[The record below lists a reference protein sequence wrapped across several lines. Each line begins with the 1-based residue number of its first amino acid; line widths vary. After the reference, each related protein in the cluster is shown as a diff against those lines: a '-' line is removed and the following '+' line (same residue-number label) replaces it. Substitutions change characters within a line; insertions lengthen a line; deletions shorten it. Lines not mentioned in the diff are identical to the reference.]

1 MNTPTSQE
9 EGAQVSRHSLGQT
22 QRDTDTS
29 ATEPPNPRPTA
40 QASSNSQT
48 SGQLSR
54 AQSLFAELLTIE
66 EFQLPPSARAA
77 IQASYP
83 EFTNL
88 LVRPSSTSVSQQV
101 PLSTGHAQA
110 SKAIVPESSRS
121 RQLAPKPSQASSTP
135 SSGQPNPNLRLP
147 PSAPVAIQ
155 SSNPQLAA
163 WLVPPPS
170 TSNFQQSA
178 LTPNY
183 APTSSAML
191 PESLRSHKP
200 GPHQSQTFAASSSR
214 QPSPNHVRMRTTTP
228 PAAPLRPPNRP
239 DLSLEPSAPILPSA
253 PASPTPPTTTTY
265 TPVAA
270 GICGEEEEKD
280 DKEEEAEK
288 HGEEDA
294 DEESNNEVLEY
305 VTYTK
310 NNHEERDE
318 EEGDKEES
326 NKEEDSNVDDENV
339 CESLEDDIDED
350 NDEIDEGHVD
360 ESHVD
365 EGHAEKNDHDK
376 NNGHNNN
383 NSTTDNGA
391 HEPYDWRRWH
401 EYMCRYWRGKGEGDY
416 CSGCYYEGCEN
427 RHFAHYF
434 HPGVIGGDY
443 DFGDDSAEDEDEDN
457 GDARGDE
464 DDEWG
469 LYKPPAESASGSG
482 FGSGSGDLSDGMLI
496 ANLQL
501 RE

>member
-1 MNTPTSQE
+1 MRETHSTNNCPIRNCTVKLSLVCYHLPAIKMPPKSSRSQSQDQASPSESPSRLRRSSRLQPSHSMNTPTSQE

-214 QPSPNHVRMRTTTP
+214 QPSPNHVHMRTTTP

-239 DLSLEPSAPILPSA
+239 DLSLKPGAPILPSA
-253 PASPTPPTTTTY
+253 PASPTPPTTTIY

-270 GICGEEEEKD
+270 GICGVNGCNAQVHIRGGRRCRDHLKNKAMYRPGSD
-280 DKEEEAEK
+280 AEK
-288 HGEEDA
+288 RMLETKAAGKWPCTGCNSGTAGRGHELHCWKCFHKKLCARLRRKGLDGTCPGCLWENCPNRHLGYQNPRGEVLYPVSGEEDN
-294 DEESNNEVLEY
+294 D
-305 VTYTK
+305 
-310 NNHEERDE
+310 D
-318 EEGDKEES
+318 D
-326 NKEEDSNVDDENV
+326 DDE
-339 CESLEDDIDED
+339 
-350 NDEIDEGHVD
+350 
-360 ESHVD
+360 
-365 EGHAEKNDHDK
+365 
-376 NNGHNNN
+376 
-383 NSTTDNGA
+383 
-391 HEPYDWRRWH
+391 
-401 EYMCRYWRGKGEGDY
+401 
-416 CSGCYYEGCEN
+416 
-427 RHFAHYF
+427 
-434 HPGVIGGDY
+434 
-443 DFGDDSAEDEDEDN
+443 
-457 GDARGDE
+457 
-464 DDEWG
+464 
-469 LYKPPAESASGSG
+469 
-482 FGSGSGDLSDGMLI
+482 
-496 ANLQL
+496 
-501 RE
+501 